1 MSYFTVPVQGYSKFQ
16 SISSNLRSTWSFQT
30 KMYSLQPLAR
40 PPLPVRRYECLYKRC
55 VHPFFWWRNQRPK
68 NLELRNLRIALK
80 KPSRTFKLIH
90 NIYIHPETPVVFLPH
105 KNPSGFFPKET
116 SSRFVWVGEVRFLL
130 GFRDPTRRLEKRF
143 FMVQKMCC
151 LHRSIFWHIITQ
163 LAIHI

>member
-105 KNPSGFFPKET
+105 KNPSGFFRKKHHPGLFGSGKLDFCWDFET
-116 SSRFVWVGEVRFLL
+116 RPDVWKK
-130 GFRDPTRRLEKRF
+130 GFSWCKKCVAFIDRF
-143 FMVQKMCC
+143 FG
-151 LHRSIFWHIITQ
+151 I
-163 LAIHI
+163 